1 MDGVILADA
10 SCRPILS
17 SRLSRTTAAVFL
29 DALQSALARAEA
41 AGTDCEPLIWL
52 PGLLSLANDRAAS
65 AASDASSDGSDS
77 DEADGYED
85 VDGARAWG
93 GRARSSTTAVQTGGS
108 ACCHIMRGGV
118 RLIAT
123 VTREGAAAAS
133 RRG

>member
-17 SRLSRTTAAVFL
+17 SRLSRTTATVFL

-52 PGLLSLANDRAAS
+52 PGLLSLAGDPAA
-65 AASDASSDGSDS
+65 AASDASSDDS
-77 DEADGYED
+77 DDSDAADGYED

-93 GRARSSTTAVQTGGS
+93 GKARSSTTAVQSGGS